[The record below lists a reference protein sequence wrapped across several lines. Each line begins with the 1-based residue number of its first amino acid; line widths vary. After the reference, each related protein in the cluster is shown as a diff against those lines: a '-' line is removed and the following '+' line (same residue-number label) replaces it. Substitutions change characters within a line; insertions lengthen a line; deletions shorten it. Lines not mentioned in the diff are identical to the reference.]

1 MEQGIYI
8 FKDTNSFLKQMRILT
23 KEYNKP
29 KPKILYLNKYIDSC
43 KSVRKELNFIK
54 KCYINSFDSFYNSQV
69 VRITIT
75 DYTGCTINIRYTF
88 KGESGYLFREFRKY
102 IKRNKENIYI

>member
-8 FKDTNSFLKQMRILT
+8 FEDTNSFLKQMRILI

-29 KPKILYLNKYIDSC
+29 KPKILYLNKHLDSC

-54 KCYINSFDSFYNSQV
+54 KCYINSFDSFYTSQV
-69 VRITIT
+69 IRITIT
-75 DYTGCTINIRYTF
+75 DYTNCTINIRYTF
-88 KGESGYLFREFRKY
+88 KGESGYLFREFRRY

>member
-8 FKDTNSFLKQMRILT
+8 FNNSNSFIKAMEQLA

-29 KPKILYLNKYIDSC
+29 KPRIIYLNKHLDSC

-54 KCYINSFDSFYNSQV
+54 KCHINSFDSFYTSQV

-75 DYTGCTINIRYTF
+75 DYTDCTINIKYTF
-88 KGESGYLFREFRKY
+88 KGTGYLFREFRRY
-102 IKRNKENIYI
+102 IKRNKENIYL